1 MIYKRRELQ
10 SLFEVKIYTGN
21 PDAKRPKTKKE
32 TVIAWNHVDAIR
44 QFGSKKVA
52 EMPKFIH
59 HVTWPD
65 VEDGPRHKITSTAG
79 PDNQE
84 IQPTLKV

>member
-44 QFGSKKVA
+44 QCGKQKVA
-52 EMPKFIH
+52 EQPKFLH
-59 HVTWPD
+59 HVTWSD
-65 VEDGPRHKITSTAG
+65 IENGPRFKIDSTAG
-79 PDNQE
+79 PESQE
-84 IQPTLKV
+84 IQPTLKA